1 MANLGIANASYYA
14 DTSISRLN
22 RQVNES
28 VQKVAKAKDTI
39 APGDKVSLS
48 AIDNSFKLDVAA
60 KGAAIKSMSLTQAY
74 LSTAISTLENAS
86 AILSEIHSLA
96 VLGANGTNS
105 TEDNAVINMEAE
117 ALADAFHKS
126 MTAAEFKGREIFS
139 DNSSTSELAAGGR
152 SNALQFGVGKVDYDF
167 FYDYETPPLATL
179 NAGVKYEIRRELAA
193 DEKDLLLARMPH
205 LTDDVLVPGFQF
217 TTPQAQNNIGE
228 GSIDYVR
235 SGQSA
240 TYNRGAGD
248 LQVDPTASATVQ
260 GDFRGGSLDIAVS
273 SNFEAADRLTLKDIN
288 TASGD
293 SIKIDGNN
301 VISFTFD
308 DPNDVPDQ
316 GKITVAIGE
325 IDTTDNGTKG
335 LLKINLYGDATTPGS
350 GNLLNGDFKL
360 GTRDQFGQPY
370 EKYSDSGFE
379 HRDGMVNTHVIKT
392 AGNGDYVDAGDAFS
406 TAPGMTRGSN
416 TYSINFEGGSG
427 TGFRADV
434 KVEAD
439 NNLSIVKVLDKG
451 KNYTKDNILTIKQ
464 DARGTGL
471 QGSGFSIQITSIL
484 DANDSDPGRN
494 DANIHEVTT
503 PQFKTTDVKVMNT
516 VRVQEAWGQI
526 FEAGTAKMVATGDN
540 TGTDTNYF
548 HKVDGNYAV
557 NAVTVGGVVKPVWT
571 GVYKND
577 DPTDVLI
584 VDFNPTFTADA
595 GSNPPKPDKILER
608 VTVQDVVNNTGGKN
622 NGTETAIYSKNPDG
636 TRVTTNWTYA
646 QYQAGLA
653 DGSITSQGVADTRNT
668 VNRGNILV
676 GAYDGGGPQFI
687 DTPRSNS
694 TQRIEVAGYVAP
706 NPNNDKTIF
715 NKHTDDGFYAWGGGA
730 YSKDDDV
737 LDPTGNDTTRARR
750 HGQDGT
756 YTWNIAGTDFLAKGG
771 SLDFKKNDTELE
783 YVAWD
788 GSFDPDNPPAGHTVY
803 RTANELATPAFYTRS
818 TGTVSF
824 SKSISHYERPIV
836 TSYDRVE
843 ITGYSRDEIAFYTR
857 EEKLKIKEANAGTIQ
872 EYTGERRITNN
883 LDGSVIRAHVGWDR
897 DKQVFINNWTTYDGR
912 VEFGKTF
919 DIKDT
924 KNGTLIQSG
933 PDGNWVDGTINRSIP
948 TPKVEDMAQ
957 PDYGAF
963 VQLNGSPGNPNIQN
977 KDGAATVRVES
988 TGDYSDTPIDTPDVP
1003 VGLVG
1008 GTTDPFSGN
1017 AMELF
1022 TSKLKF
1028 AADSAPGAGDNAAFG
1043 IYHGPAVVS
1052 DQFRAE
1058 KGQFLRL
1065 NYTAAG
1071 DVDDYHVAGYIYEVD
1086 AVTGN
1091 PIKDAN
1097 GDDKIIM
1104 ALSETG
1110 DVQLNGRASVEIT
1123 EGGDYRF
1130 VFIVGTFDK
1139 TGGLAAGA
1147 SMRIDNIVAE
1157 FPYSIS
1163 EEAVSAML
1171 QSVHYGNDST
1181 VSSGTKTI
1189 TTTLRNSDDSHLLTD
1204 DGIINLAGFTTT
1216 SQGDGPFMLAPTL
1229 NLVSTPS
1236 DGAVNNPHVL
1246 TSKIEVVQQ
1255 SLNAARLQASS
1266 QYSAI
1271 ENAIESTTD
1280 LRSQFALGS
1289 GTLSDLNF
1297 SIETVNLTR
1306 RQMQQDV
1313 ATKVLAQANKTQSS
1327 LVSLVDGSYRTYL
1340 NAQFSHLK

>member
-28 VQKVAKAKDTI
+28 VQKVAKAKDTV

-126 MTAAEFKGREIFS
+126 MTAAEFKGRAIFS
-139 DNSSTSELAAGGR
+139 DNPLASELAAGGR
-152 SNALQFGVGKVDYDF
+152 SNALQFGIGKVDYDF

-179 NAGVKYEIRRELAA
+179 NAGVKYEIRRELSV
-193 DEKDLLLARMPH
+193 DEKDLLRARMPY
-205 LTDDVLVPGFQF
+205 LTDDMLVPGFQF

-379 HRDGMVNTHVIKT
+379 HRDGMVNTHVIT
-392 AGNGDYVDAGDAFS
+392 NAGNGDYVDAGDAFS
-406 TAPGMTRGSN
+406 TAASLTRGSN
-416 TYSINFEGGSG
+416 TYSINFEGGTG
-427 TGFRADV
+427 TGFRANVIVDG
-434 KVEAD
+434 AG
-439 NNLSIVKVLDKG
+439 NLSIDKVLDKG
-451 KNYTKDNILTIKQ
+451 KNYTAGDVLTIKQ

-471 QGSGFSIQITSIL
+471 QGTGFAIRVTGIQN
-484 DANDSDPGRN
+484 ANDSDPGRN

-503 PQFKTTDVKVMNT
+503 PTFKTTDVKVMNT

-548 HKVDGNYAV
+548 HQADGNYAV

-608 VTVQDVVNNTGGKN
+608 VTVPDVVNNTGGKN

-636 TRVTTNWTYA
+636 SRVTTNWTYA
-646 QYQAGLA
+646 EYQAGLA

-676 GAYDGGGPQFI
+676 GAYDGGGAQYI
-687 DTPRSNS
+687 DTPKYAS

-706 NPNNDKTIF
+706 NPNTDITVH
-715 NKHTDDGFYAWGGGA
+715 NKHTAPGFYAWGGGA
-730 YSKDDDV
+730 YDAGDTV

-771 SLDFKKNDTELE
+771 SLDYKKNDTELE

-803 RTANELATPAFYTRS
+803 RTANELATPTFYTRS
-818 TGTVSF
+818 TGNVSF

-857 EEKLKIKEANAGTIQ
+857 EEKLKIKEANAGTTQ

-897 DKQVFINNWTTYDGR
+897 DKQVFINNWTTYDDR

-933 PDGNWVDGTINRSIP
+933 PDGNWVDGTITRSIP

-963 VQLNGSPGNPNIQN
+963 VTMAGAPGNPNIQN
-977 KDGAATVRVES
+977 KDDAASVPVVQKDGADVR
-988 TGDYSDTPIDTPDVP
+988 DYSDASTPNVP
-1003 VGLVG
+1003 VGLVSG
-1008 GTTDPFSGN
+1008 ASVVEPFADN
-1017 AMELF
+1017 VMELF
-1022 TSKLKF
+1022 TGEIDF
-1028 AADSAPGAGDNAAFG
+1028 QNNAAFG
-1043 IYHGPAVVS
+1043 TYHGPAVVS

-1071 DVDDYHVAGYIYEVD
+1071 DVDNYNVAGYIYEVD

-1171 QSVHYGNDST
+1171 QSVHYRNDST
-1181 VSSGTKTI
+1181 VSSGSKTI

-1204 DGIINLAGFTTT
+1204 DGMINLTGFTTT
-1216 SQGDGPFMLAPTL
+1216 NQSDGPYMLAPTL

-1236 DGAVNNPHVL
+1236 DGAANNPHVL
-1246 TSKIEVVQQ
+1246 TSKIEAVQQ
-1255 SLNAARLQASS
+1255 SLNVARVQAGS

-1297 SIETVNLTR
+1297 SLETVNLTR

-1340 NAQFSHLK
+1340 NGQFSHLK